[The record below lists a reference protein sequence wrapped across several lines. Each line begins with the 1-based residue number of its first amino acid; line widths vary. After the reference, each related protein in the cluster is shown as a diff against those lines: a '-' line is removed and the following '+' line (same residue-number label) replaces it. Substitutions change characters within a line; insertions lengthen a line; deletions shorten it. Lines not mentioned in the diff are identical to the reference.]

1 MLPPSQTGSLHKLQ
15 GVCVCVCVVSRGT
28 YCKVCLCTSLLD
40 YVHVRLCDVILR
52 LCWCGCVPAVHSSFS
67 FHSMLCLSPCL
78 WGLLCAFVLVSF
90 CVRSLSL
97 CACLCLWVCAC
108 VRACLCVCVYVCET
122 VWTHQHLLRS
132 CCGTTS
138 DRDQDTG
145 LTQACSLGIS
155 AGSQRQLQNVLMTSS
170 SIQAKWVISV
180 RLFWMCCL
188 DAWHP
193 GGFASREARPG
204 LKRDWTGLFLPSSVH
219 SLNIALSR
227 EGSQRQCIRHPNTDV
242 IFFIIFLFY
251 LLYICV
257 KEAQGHC
264 EAALHTGMTCN
275 SSVLSTPIL
284 QNWGSR
290 SHWF

>member
-1 MLPPSQTGSLHKLQ
+1 MW
-15 GVCVCVCVVSRGT
+15 
-28 YCKVCLCTSLLD
+28 
-40 YVHVRLCDVILR
+40 CDSAFVLVWM
-52 LCWCGCVPAVHSSFS
+52 CACCAQFFFFS
-67 FHSMLCLSPCL
+67 FYVVFVSLPV
-78 WGLLCAFVLVSF
+78 GLLCAFVLVSF

-97 CACLCLWVCAC
+97 CVCLCLWVCAC

-193 GGFASREARPG
+193 EALLQGRRDLGSREIG
-204 LKRDWTGLFLPSSVH
+204 LDFLPSSVH

-242 IFFIIFLFY
+242 IFIMLVIQRRLKGTVKLLFILEWLATLQY
-251 LLYICV
+251 
-257 KEAQGHC
+257 
-264 EAALHTGMTCN
+264 
-275 SSVLSTPIL
+275 SVL
-284 QNWGSR
+284 QFWGSR

>member
-1 MLPPSQTGSLHKLQ
+1 MWF
-15 GVCVCVCVVSRGT
+15 CVCVGVD
-28 YCKVCLCTSLLD
+28 VCLLCTVLFLFILCCVCLPACGFVMRLCVGVFLCAQSELVCLSLL
-40 YVHVRLCDVILR
+40 VSVCM
-52 LCWCGCVPAVHSSFS
+52 CSCV
-67 FHSMLCLSPCL
+67 
-78 WGLLCAFVLVSF
+78 FV
-90 CVRSLSL
+90 
-97 CACLCLWVCAC
+97 
-108 VRACLCVCVYVCET
+108 CVCVYVCET

-193 GGFASREARPG
+193 EALLQGRRDLGSREIG
-204 LKRDWTGLFLPSSVH
+204 LDFLPSSVH

-242 IFFIIFLFY
+242 IFIMLVIQRRLKGTVKLLFILEWLATLQY
-251 LLYICV
+251 
-257 KEAQGHC
+257 
-264 EAALHTGMTCN
+264 
-275 SSVLSTPIL
+275 SVL
-284 QNWGSR
+284 QFWGSR